1 MTNLI
6 DKMIH
11 IKLRLISVKI
21 VNREFPI
28 IIMLN
33 IQINVTSKIKKIIYH
48 KKNPK

>member
-11 IKLRLISVKI
+11 IKLRLINVKI

-33 IQINVTSKIKKIIYH
+33 I
-48 KKNPK
+48 